1 MDTEDKKLT
10 LPQRL
15 AKQEEELKENQGFL
29 QTYMLSPS
37 PDFRPAEEERIREIS
52 QLADEMM
59 GMLEEIIQAN
69 EDKQEDEGMDED
81 VNLEYKTH
89 TLGDPDGEDNIE
101 GDWNIDEKEMIPISE
116 AETLSVKPA
125 VKSTDAASP
134 MPRPNARRTAL
145 TMPGSICLVTTFR
158 AVSILFAP
166 SA

>member
-1 MDTEDKKLT
+1 MMDTEDKKLT

-15 AKQEEELKENQGFL
+15 AKLEEELKENQGFL

-116 AETLSVKPA
+116 AETLPEAEELLSKKEKKGKKGKKGK
-125 VKSTDAASP
+125 KSKKGMKS
-134 MPRPNARRTAL
+134 RK
-145 TMPGSICLVTTFR
+145 SKKE
-158 AVSILFAP
+158 
-166 SA
+166 

>member
-15 AKQEEELKENQGFL
+15 AKLEEELKENQGFL

-37 PDFRPAEEERIREIS
+37 PDLRPAEEERIREIS
-52 QLADEMM
+52 RLADEMM

-81 VNLEYKTH
+81 VNLEYKIH

-116 AETLSVKPA
+116 AETLPEAEELLSKKEKKGKKA
-125 VKSTDAASP
+125 K
-134 MPRPNARRTAL
+134 RERNRKRKEEQEK
-145 TMPGSICLVTTFR
+145 
-158 AVSILFAP
+158 
-166 SA
+166 